1 MALTSLVAGDSFLLD
16 DYPVDLEF
24 ANGDVV
30 TIEYPNDLVTRTPG
44 KNGNTI
50 YAYIAG
56 GDNVDVTFKLM
67 RGGSADKFINGKLSQ
82 MIRNFGD
89 FVPMNG
95 AFVKRLNQD
104 GKVVY
109 DNTSLGGLVFKKKP
123 GVKSNVDGDGEQG
136 TITYEFYGVNGTRG
150 LL

>member
-1 MALTSLVAGDSFLLD
+1 MALTTLVAGDTFILN

-30 TIEYPNDLVTRTPG
+30 TIEYPTDAVTRTPG

-50 YAYIAG
+50 FAEVSG
-56 GDNVDVTFKLM
+56 GNNVDVTMKLM
-67 RGGSADKFINGKLSQ
+67 RGGPADKFVNGLLSQ
-82 MIRNFGD
+82 MIRDFGG

-109 DNTSLGGLVFKKKP
+109 DNTSLGGLMFKKKP
-123 GVKSNVDGDGEQG
+123 GAKGNVDGDGEQG
-136 TITYEFYGVNGTRG
+136 TITYEFLGANGTRG
-150 LL
+150 LI